1 MQPLPTIQPPT
12 HPTGLAMEDVRAMH
26 EEVRALAV
34 ERKAVVLAHNYQL
47 PEVQDVADFVG
58 DSLGLSRQAASTE
71 AEVIVFCGVHFMA
84 ETASVLSPHKKVL
97 IPDLGAGCSL
107 SESITADQL
116 RAWKAEHPA
125 AIVVM
130 YVNTSA
136 EVKAET
142 DYCCTSSNAVQVV
155 EHVYREHGEDTEILF
170 GPDMWLGA
178 YVERVTGRRMH
189 VWDGECH
196 VHAGIRPADI
206 NGLREREPEAD
217 FLVHPECGCT
227 TQVMEY
233 VASGDV
239 GAEGTHFLSTE
250 CMMRHAR
257 GSDNDTMIVATE
269 TGILHR
275 MELESPDKTFI
286 PANDAAVCRYMK
298 MITLPKLVD
307 SLRHLQH
314 EVRVPGDIAARARV
328 PIERMV
334 AIG

>member
-1 MQPLPTIQPPT
+1 MTLLSLDNIPALQ
-12 HPTGLAMEDVRAMH
+12 A
-26 EEVRALAV
+26 EVRALAQ
-34 ERKAVVLAHNYQL
+34 ERGAVILAHNYQL

-71 AEVIVFCGVHFMA
+71 ADVIVFCGVHFMA

-97 IPDLGAGCSL
+97 IPDPGAGCSL

-116 RAWKAEHPA
+116 RAWKAEHPG

-155 EHVYREHGEDTEILF
+155 EHVYREHSEHTEILF

-206 NGLREREPEAD
+206 NSLRAREPEAD

-227 TQVMEY
+227 TQVMEF

-239 GAEGTHFLSTE
+239 GAENTHFLSTE
-250 CMMRHAR
+250 GMMRHAR
-257 GSDNDTMIVATE
+257 ASDNETMIVATE

-275 MELESPDKTFI
+275 MQEESPHKRFI
-286 PANDAAVCRYMK
+286 PANEAAVCRYMK

-307 SLRHLQH
+307 SLRNLRH
-314 EVRVPGDIAARARV
+314 EVRVSPDIAARARV

>member
-1 MQPLPTIQPPT
+1 
-12 HPTGLAMEDVRAMH
+12 MH
-26 EEVRALAV
+26 EEVRELAI

-97 IPDLGAGCSL
+97 IPDPGAGCSL

-116 RAWKAEHPA
+116 RAWKAEHPG

-189 VWDGECH
+189 VWDG
-196 VHAGIRPADI
+196 
-206 NGLREREPEAD
+206 
-217 FLVHPECGCT
+217 
-227 TQVMEY
+227 
-233 VASGDV
+233 
-239 GAEGTHFLSTE
+239 
-250 CMMRHAR
+250 
-257 GSDNDTMIVATE
+257 
-269 TGILHR
+269 
-275 MELESPDKTFI
+275 
-286 PANDAAVCRYMK
+286 
-298 MITLPKLVD
+298 
-307 SLRHLQH
+307 
-314 EVRVPGDIAARARV
+314 
-328 PIERMV
+328 
-334 AIG
+334 